1 MPKTAALL
9 RPLAFGERMRTQS
22 TSLLS
27 MQEQVQRMLGWSAE
41 YDAIGDASKF
51 ATRQSSIAVNGLRL
65 SSLSHSPIRTRV
77 ESNELSFF
85 MPFEGGAI
93 RSTVNGR
100 SVECHVRTNALLAP
114 EGERI
119 GEGGYR
125 SILVA
130 GLDKTRL
137 LQTACAM
144 LGRDEMKMD
153 LSGPSIMPLVAAGVN
168 FDLMLRSAS
177 ALLEACNL
185 SGEAAARLGVDE
197 IFYRAICGML
207 LRDRFFGEA
216 DGRAPRAIPDRRLE
230 RACDYVIANLSR
242 RITLTDLEAI
252 SGLSARNLQ
261 YAFQKRFG
269 CSPVTWIR
277 NERLNAARE
286 LLLAGGDADNVTTVA
301 LAFCF
306 SNLGSFSRL
315 YRERFGEYPAA
326 TLAAA
331 RARDGR

>member
-1 MPKTAALL
+1 MPKTAARL
-9 RPLAFGERMRTQS
+9 RPLAFGDRIRTQS

-27 MQEQVQRMLGWSAE
+27 MQEQVQRLLGWNAE
-41 YDAIGDASKF
+41 YDAIGDAAAF
-51 ATRQSSIAVNGLRL
+51 ATQQSSIAVNGLKL

-93 RSTVNGR
+93 RSIVNGK
-100 SVECHVRTNALLAP
+100 SVEVHARANALLAP

-130 GLDKTRL
+130 SLDRTRL
-137 LQTACAM
+137 LQTAVAM
-144 LGRDEMKMD
+144 LGRDEAKVE
-153 LSGPSIMPLVAAGVN
+153 LSEPSLMPLVAAGVN
-168 FDLMLRSAS
+168 FDLMLRSACT
-177 ALLEACNL
+177 LLEACNL
-185 SGEAAARLGVDE
+185 SGEAAARQGVDE
-197 IFYRAICGML
+197 IFYRSICGML
-207 LRDRFFGEA
+207 LRDRLFGESEDRSSRLFA
-216 DGRAPRAIPDRRLE
+216 DRRVE

-261 YAFQKRFG
+261 YAFKKRFG

-286 LLLAGGDADNVTTVA
+286 LLLAGGEATNVTTAA

-306 SNLGSFSRL
+306 SNLGDFSRI

-331 RARDGR
+331 RDRGGR

>member
-1 MPKTAALL
+1 MPKTAAKL
-9 RPLAFGERMRTQS
+9 RPLAFGNRTKMQS

-27 MQEQVQRMLGWSAE
+27 MQEQVHRMLGWSAE
-41 YDAIGDASKF
+41 YDAIGDAAKF
-51 ATRQSSIAVNGLRL
+51 ATQQSSIAVNGLKL

-85 MPFEGGAI
+85 MPVEGGAI
-93 RSTVNGR
+93 RSTVNGK

-125 SILVA
+125 SILIA
-130 GLDKTRL
+130 GLDRSRL
-137 LQTACAM
+137 LQTAGAM
-144 LGRDEMKMD
+144 LGRDEPRVD
-153 LSGPSIMPLVAAGVN
+153 LNGPSVMPLVAAGVN
-168 FDLMLRSAS
+168 FDLMLRGAC
-177 ALLEACNL
+177 ALLEACNV
-185 SGEAAARLGVDE
+185 SGEAAARLGIDE
-197 IFYRAICGML
+197 IVYRAICGML
-207 LRDRFFGEA
+207 LRDRLFG
-216 DGRAPRAIPDRRLE
+216 DGEDMSSREIPDRRVE
-230 RACDYVIANLSR
+230 RACDYVMANLGR
-242 RITLTDLEAI
+242 RLTLTDLEAI

-261 YAFQKRFG
+261 YAFQRRFG

-286 LLLAGGDADNVTTVA
+286 LLLAGGDADNVTTAA

-315 YRERFGEYPAA
+315 YRERFGEYPAV

-331 RARDGR
+331 RGRDGR

>member
-1 MPKTAALL
+1 MPKNAAMLH
-9 RPLAFGERMRTQS
+9 PLAFGNRTKMQS

-27 MQEQVQRMLGWSAE
+27 MQEQVHRMLGWSAE
-41 YDAIGDASKF
+41 YDAIGDASTF
-51 ATRQSSIAVNGLRL
+51 ATQQASITVNGLKL
-65 SSLSHSPIRTRV
+65 SGLSHSPLRTRV

-85 MPFEGGAI
+85 MPVEGGAI
-93 RSTVNGR
+93 RSTVNGKL
-100 SVECHVRTNALLAP
+100 VECHVRTNALLAP

-130 GLDKTRL
+130 GLDRSRL
-137 LQTACAM
+137 LQTAGAM
-144 LGRDEMKMD
+144 LGRDEMRVD
-153 LSGPSIMPLVAAGVN
+153 LGAPSVMPLVAAGVN
-168 FDLMLRSAS
+168 FDLMLRGACS
-177 ALLEACNL
+177 LLEASNL

-207 LRDRFFGEA
+207 LRDRLFGETGDRSSGA
-216 DGRAPRAIPDRRLE
+216 SADRRLE
-230 RACDYVIANLSR
+230 RACDYVMANLDR

-269 CSPVTWIR
+269 CTPVTWIR
-277 NERLNAARE
+277 NERLNAARD
-286 LLLAGGDADNVTTVA
+286 LLLAGGDADNVTTAA

-306 SNLGSFSRL
+306 SNLGSFSRH
-315 YRERFGEYPAA
+315 YRERFGEYPAV

-331 RARDGR
+331 RGRSG